1 MLGPEAERRLA
12 AQLIRT
18 LKEAEAAI
26 AQAWSTGDRARLS
39 RLGHALKGNSGAHY
53 FGLSAIREAG
63 AALEA
68 AFRPAAGRS
77 DPTAGEAPR
86 TAGPDPSAHVA
97 AASAGESGA
106 GGSSGPEAGEQAV
119 DAARQAIAAAIAALR
134 ERFPAPEPDER

>member
-53 FGLSAIREAG
+53 FGLSVIREAG

-68 AFRPAAGRS
+68 AFRPAGRP
-77 DPTAGEAPR
+77 DPTVGEAPR
-86 TAGPDPSAHVA
+86 TTGPDPPAQVS
-97 AASAGESGA
+97 AASADESGA
-106 GGSSGPEAGEQAV
+106 GGAFGPEAGKQAV
-119 DAARQAIAAAIAALR
+119 EAARQAIAAAIAALR
-134 ERFPAPEPDER
+134 ERFPVPGPDER